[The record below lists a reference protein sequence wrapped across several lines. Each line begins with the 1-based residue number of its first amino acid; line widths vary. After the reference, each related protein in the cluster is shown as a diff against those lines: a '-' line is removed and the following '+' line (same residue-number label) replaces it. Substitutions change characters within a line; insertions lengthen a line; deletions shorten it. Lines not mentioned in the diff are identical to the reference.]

1 MEDWKST
8 DSRPRPVRPPTLWR
22 ERGNKAARFGLM
34 LLATLI
40 LVKTWLDLASV
51 EKVQGPDPNSNPDP
65 VSSSEPFSWDQ
76 ILPSEKLQYHDCD
89 DGFQCARLEVPM
101 DYEAKDPKAR
111 KFTLAIAK
119 LPAKVPISDPR
130 YGGAVL
136 INPGGPGG
144 RGTLQAFL
152 SGRNLQTI
160 VDAENEPGLD
170 SGSESAS
177 DKYFDIIG
185 FDPRGVGYTTPAL
198 TCFPDSVS
206 QRNWELQVEAEG
218 MLGSSPDALKRIWQR
233 TQALNLGCSV
243 YEMNAAY
250 ENDSMM
256 AYVNTPLVAR
266 DMLTIVERHGE
277 WRENEGGK
285 AQQAF
290 DESNGYDHTRAIVKR
305 TVWRRNQEVLLYW
318 GRSYGTV
325 LGTTFAALFPDRVSR
340 AVLDGVVNM
349 DMFYKGG
356 GPNPIRDADAIFD
369 RFGLYCDAVGPDE
382 CPFYVDGGPD
392 AIKAAYWA
400 LEAQTLNASIPVMAS
415 SSRGPEVISWTDLK
429 NILRVAIYQP
439 LLAFPVLAEK
449 VGALAQGDAVPMAD
463 FKHRQ
468 HFSACP
474 SNECSIAGPWSSQC
488 TQNLDNSLYAMSAI
502 LCTDAEHL
510 ANFTLD
516 SFTEFWQELN
526 KDSKALGDYWAQ
538 MQLACAGWK
547 TRAKHPYQGPWG
559 GITAYPMLFVSNT
572 LDPVTPLHSGQ
583 HMSRQ
588 FPGSVLLQ
596 QDSEGHTT
604 LAAPS
609 LCVAKE
615 IRNYFQ
621 NGNLPEA
628 GTLCLADLKPLV
640 GRVGRM
646 PIVGQATTLA
656 DRELLQALI
665 REVELGY
672 LP

>member
-1 MEDWKST
+1 MQDWKST
-8 DSRPRPVRPPTLWR
+8 DPRPLPARPPTLWR
-22 ERGNKAARFGLM
+22 EGCNKAARFGLM

-40 LVKTWLDLASV
+40 LVKSWLDLASV
-51 EKVQGPDPNSNPDP
+51 EKVQGPDPDP

-76 ILPSEKLQYHDCD
+76 ILPSEKLEYHNCD
-89 DGFQCARLEVPM
+89 GEFQCARLEVPM

-160 VDAENEPGLD
+160 VDAEIDPGLD
-170 SGSESAS
+170 PGSESESAS

-218 MLGSSPDALKRIWQR
+218 MLGSSPDALKKSWQR

-243 YEMNAAY
+243 YEMNAAH
-250 ENDSMM
+250 EDDSMM

-305 TVWRRNQEVLLYW
+305 TVWHRNEELLLYW

-349 DMFYKGG
+349 DMFYKGE
-356 GPNPIRDADAIFD
+356 GPNAIVDADAIFD
-369 RFGLYCDAVGPDE
+369 RFGLYCDAVGPDG
-382 CPFYVDGGPD
+382 CPFYVDGGPN

-429 NILRVAIYQP
+429 NILRVAVYQP

-449 VGALAQGDAVPMAD
+449 VGALAQGNGVPMAD

-468 HFSACP
+468 HFGACP

-510 ANFTLD
+510 ANFTLE
-516 SFTEFWQELN
+516 SFTEFWQGLK

-547 TRAKHPYQGPWG
+547 TRAKYPFQGILAQHPR
-559 GITAYPMLFVSNT
+559 S
-572 LDPVTPLHSGQ
+572 PLIAQ

-621 NGNLPEA
+621 NGNLPQA

-640 GRVGRM
+640 GRVGQV